1 MKNALSDKRTFPRLE
16 TQCPVIYSLGTANT
30 CYPAQLHNI
39 SATGMLLVTE
49 EKLVPNNTI
58 TVYTRPGRNRL
69 VPAIMGKGLVLRCNR
84 LKTGKFEVSCK
95 LTSVKPQTISG

>member
-39 SATGMLLVTE
+39 SATGMLLVTV
-49 EKLVPNNTI
+49 EK
-58 TVYTRPGRNRL
+58 
-69 VPAIMGKGLVLRCNR
+69 
-84 LKTGKFEVSCK
+84 
-95 LTSVKPQTISG
+95 Q